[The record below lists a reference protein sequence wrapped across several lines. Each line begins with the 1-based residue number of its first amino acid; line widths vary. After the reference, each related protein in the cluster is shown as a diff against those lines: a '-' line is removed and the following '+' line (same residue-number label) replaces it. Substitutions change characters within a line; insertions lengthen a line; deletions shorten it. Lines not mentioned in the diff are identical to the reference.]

1 MANKIKI
8 SSVSY
13 LNTKPFIFGLE
24 QTGLLSEIDLQ
35 LEIPSKTAEKLLT
48 GEAEIGLV
56 PVAIIP
62 QLPNARIITDYC
74 IGAVG
79 AVKTVSLFS
88 RQPLEQ
94 LQTILLDYQSCTSVQ
109 LVQILCNY
117 YWKKPNIQ
125 FVPADRHYIQKIKG
139 NTGGVIIG
147 DRTIDLAPQFAY
159 NYDLSEAWYRF
170 TGLPFV
176 FAAWVTTRN
185 IHPTLEEKL
194 NTAFKTGLHNID
206 EVVAQFQPQYKGFDV
221 KEYFTRYISYELD
234 APKRKGLDLFLHYVK
249 QNTQVAVL

>member
-1 MANKIKI
+1 MKHKIKI

-13 LNTKPFIFGLE
+13 LNTKPFIYGLE
-24 QTGLLSEIDLQ
+24 KTGLLSEIDLQ

-79 AVKTVSLFS
+79 AVKTVSLFCQ
-88 RQPLEQ
+88 QPLEQ
-94 LQTILLDYQSCTSVQ
+94 LHTILLDYQSCTSVQ
-109 LVQILCNY
+109 LVQILCHHF
-117 YWKKPNIQ
+117 WKKPDMQ
-125 FVPADRHYIQKIKG
+125 FIPADRHYIQKIEG

-147 DRTIDLAPQFAY
+147 DRTISMASNFTY

-194 NTAFKTGLHNID
+194 NTAFKTGLQYID
-206 EVVAQFQPQYKGFDV
+206 EVVAQFQPQYNEFDV

-234 APKRKGLDLFLHYVK
+234 TLKRKGLDLFLHYVK
-249 QNTQVAVL
+249 QNTEAAVL